1 MMDRIFA
8 GALTVLTAIG
18 LLFGPPAA
26 ASVVLHWTERRMTGG
41 LMRVAG
47 RWAVLITG
55 WLGVP
60 IHELSHALMCVIFR
74 HRIEKLVLFHP
85 DPETGTLGYVS
96 HSWNRKNPLHV
107 VGAFFIGM
115 APLLGGSA
123 AILLLLHLLVP
134 GALAVPQVALPA
146 GPGDSAGWSA
156 LGHGLWG
163 ALEHTMRTMF
173 SPGNVGGWRLWVF
186 LYLSLCIGS
195 HVSPSP
201 QDFKGSLLGGL
212 AVFALLIVGGGIAVA
227 VGAGPR
233 LASLAWTAGL
243 STGLLLSFVAAINLP
258 LALAA
263 SFLGR
268 FRG

>member
-1 MMDRIFA
+1 MADSIFT

-18 LLFGPPAA
+18 LLFGPPAV

-41 LMRVAG
+41 LMRIAG

-85 DPETGTLGYVS
+85 DPETGTLGYVN

-115 APLLGGSA
+115 APLLGGA
-123 AILLLLHLLVP
+123 AVILVLLHVLVP

-146 GPGDSAGWSA
+146 GPGDSAGWAA
-156 LGHGLWG
+156 LGQGLG
-163 ALEHTMRTMF
+163 DALHHTLRTMF
-173 SPGNVGGWRLWVF
+173 TAENVGGWRLWVF
-186 LYLSLCIGS
+186 LYLSLCVGS

-201 QDFKGSLLGGL
+201 QDFKGSLVGGL

-227 VGAGPR
+227 AGAGPR

-243 STGLLLSFVAAINLP
+243 STGLLLSFVAAINIP
-258 LALAA
+258 LALGV